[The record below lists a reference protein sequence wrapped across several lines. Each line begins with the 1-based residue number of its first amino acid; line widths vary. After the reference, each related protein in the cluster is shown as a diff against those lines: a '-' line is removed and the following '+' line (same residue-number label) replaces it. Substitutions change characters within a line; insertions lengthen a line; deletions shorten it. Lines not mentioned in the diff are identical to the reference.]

1 MDAPSL
7 SAVTTNQ
14 GFRSGKVPG
23 SVLVQAAALSTRL
36 RGVGVGCNGNGN
48 GVDAQLTRLL
58 CRLQTNLPI
67 CRRVLSCVGT
77 VPVASPA
84 FAGRAWHSC
93 SGTAI
98 PISACCATSQR
109 CSVGGLERHLRLTA
123 KVPVQYGSTPLGHG
137 HRHFPC
143 LLYPMYRP
151 TGRNFVAV
159 HYLSPFSNVF
169 DTLQDVPDR
178 QDICSHK
185 PVPNARGLT
194 DN

>member
-1 MDAPSL
+1 MFDAERLCIVDAPSL

-36 RGVGVGCNGNGN
+36 RGVGCNGS

-58 CRLQTNLPI
+58 CRLLTNLPI
-67 CRRVLSCVGT
+67 CRRVLSCVLST
-77 VPVASPA
+77 VPVASPV

-93 SGTAI
+93 SGTAF

-123 KVPVQYGSTPLGHG
+123 TGTVWLDSTWPWPSSLSVP
-137 HRHFPC
+137 
-143 LLYPMYRP
+143 
-151 TGRNFVAV
+151 
-159 HYLSPFSNVF
+159 
-169 DTLQDVPDR
+169 
-178 QDICSHK
+178 
-185 PVPNARGLT
+185 PVPNVSPYRPQLCRSPLP
-194 DN
+194 